1 MDIPFYCVTD
11 GSNTHIIFF
20 QIVGPFLPSSTL
32 STEDFELLI
41 AHEMKKRIGPVIEA
55 YQEIQKE
62 EQHDDDS
69 TKKNGKQTLD
79 PEMLMQLTSVISRA
93 SLVGDFTIFAQQH
106 GDSRNRL
113 YRKLNGEYSKIVSG
127 DVSKAKY
134 QFGVILDPASESAQ
148 KWTAILEVLANVE
161 DVYIEI
167 YLNPVMNLEQLPLKR
182 FYRYVLDSEL
192 RFDENGDIEHP
203 TAYFAN
209 LPEDPLY
216 TLGTEE
222 IKSWHITPKLA
233 NYDLD
238 NILLKSIDKSQREDG
253 VSAIFELEYILV
265 DGHCRDMSSQGP
277 PRGLQFVLGSATA
290 LNMTDTIVM
299 ANLGYF
305 QLKANPGV
313 WLLSLREGRSQEIYE
328 LESVGNEGWNSPSV
342 EESGN
347 SIDLLT
353 FEGATIYP
361 RVKKYKGKEREDVLE
376 SSPISAPH
384 PGEKEEGTWTSL
396 KKK

>member
-384 PGEKEEGTWTSL
+384 PSEKEEGTWTSL
-396 KKK
+396 KNK